1 MAQASPELRA
11 LADAACEA
19 INSNDLAGF
28 VALVT
33 EDVEFGSIV
42 AQGKTFRG
50 HEGVRAWWET
60 VLGAFREVSWEP
72 LDVQG
77 TSDRGVALSHMAGKL
92 GNLRVEE
99 RMWQAVRLRD
109 GKVSWWG
116 FFHTEHEAL
125 EAVGLSE

>member
-1 MAQASPELRA
+1 MSQASPELRA

-19 INSNDLAGF
+19 INSKDLERF

-33 EDVEFGSIV
+33 EDVEFGSVI
-42 AQGKTFRG
+42 AEGRTFRG

-72 LDVQG
+72 LEVHG
-77 TSDRGVALSHMAGKL
+77 ASDRGVALFRMAGKL
-92 GNLRVEE
+92 GNVRVEE
-99 RMWQAVRLRD
+99 TMWQAVRLRE

-116 FFHTEHEAL
+116 FFPTEHEAL
-125 EAVGLSE
+125 EAVGLRE